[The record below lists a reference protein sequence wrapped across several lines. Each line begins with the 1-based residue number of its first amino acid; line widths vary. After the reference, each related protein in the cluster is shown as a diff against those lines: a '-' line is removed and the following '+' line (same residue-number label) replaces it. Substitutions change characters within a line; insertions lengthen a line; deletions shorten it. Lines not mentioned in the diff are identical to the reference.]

1 LDVNNENTTPEE
13 KQYAPTPI
21 TKDALYGRRAYS
33 KVIDT
38 VFQEA
43 YANSGS
49 QDQREAIGGV
59 SQAWAHLDQVDPQGE
74 FLLLKAMV
82 DRLQGD
88 SRLAA
93 ALGISVTSALT
104 PARSNIKAS
113 DSSLSGT
120 TVNGSSTTRIRS
132 STTTT
137 TMSSTAKSTSETTS
151 TPDATPASTPIST
164 PTGTAASYALKGP
177 KLILAQN
184 NPHLKSHRRRQSNF
198 VAGEKGYGDAYSGI
212 DEKKLPGYVQRGM
225 EQQALLADHIFGD
238 YLLKLRARWPM
249 T

>member
-1 LDVNNENTTPEE
+1 MNNENTLPQE
-13 KQYAPTPI
+13 KQYTPAPI
-21 TKDALYGRRAYS
+21 TKDALYGRRAYG
-33 KVIDT
+33 KVLDS

-49 QDQREAIGGV
+49 QPQREAIGGV

-93 ALGISVTSALT
+93 ALGISVTAAVT
-104 PARSNIKAS
+104 PVRINTKAS

-120 TVNGSSTTRIRS
+120 TVHATSTTRIRS

-137 TMSSTAKSTSETTS
+137 TTSSFANSTSESTFTPVTTPGS
-151 TPDATPASTPIST
+151 APIYT
-164 PTGTAASYALKGP
+164 PTSSAASYALKGP

-184 NPHLKSHRRRQSNF
+184 SPHPKSYRRRQTF
-198 VAGEKGYGDAYSGI
+198 VGGEKGYGDAYAGI
-212 DEKKLPGYVQRGM
+212 DEKKLPGYVERGM
-225 EQQALLADHIFGD
+225 EQQASLADHIFGD
-238 YLLKLRARWPM
+238 YLLKLRARWPL